1 MSGPARAGCWK
12 TFRDWST
19 GPTASDGPPDYLV
32 NTGVQRLVQ
41 DLDEL
46 PLPLEAMG
54 LFEPPHRRTTLS
66 SQPIPAERLGR
77 HAETV
82 AMVTTHGCQFHCPY
96 CPIPGYN
103 QFTFRS
109 RSPQR
114 MVEEMAGTAG
124 LCGISSF
131 FGTDDN
137 FFCQRETAEG
147 ALTAMARGKVGNKPF
162 RKAITFA
169 TEATE
174 FDVFKNQDLLPL
186 ARDAGLRG
194 LWLGIEDLTAG
205 LIEKGQSPEK
215 TKTVFKLL
223 VKQGIAPMPM
233 MMHHDGQPLWTW
245 RGLYG
250 LLNQV
255 RFLRRAGAA
264 TCQVTLLTPWVGSKG
279 YEQPFRDGLV
289 LSKAGGQPIE
299 QYQYDGNHCLATSD
313 AHPWR
318 RQFNMLA
325 SYAAFYNPL
334 NLLLALP
341 RFDKV
346 WADRI
351 MFQLLGMVG
360 LARSIYQSRN
370 WLRRLIAGPIERLA
384 ELPRPRFPMVAPN
397 GLSPELIHGGM

>member
-1 MSGPARAGCWK
+1 
-12 TFRDWST
+12 
-19 GPTASDGPPDYLV
+19 
-32 NTGVQRLVQ
+32 
-41 DLDEL
+41 
-46 PLPLEAMG
+46 MG
-54 LFEPPHRRTTLS
+54 LFEPPHGRATLS
-66 SQPIPAERLGR
+66 PRPIPAERLGR
-77 HAETV
+77 HADTV
-82 AMVTTHGCQFHCPY
+82 ALVTTHGCRFHCPY

-103 QFTFRS
+103 QFSFRYH
-109 RSPQR
+109 SPER
-114 MVEEMAGTAG
+114 IVEEIAGTAER
-124 LCGISSF
+124 CNISIF

-137 FFCQRETAEG
+137 FFCRRETAEG
-147 ALTAMARGKVGNKPF
+147 ALTAMARGRVGNKPF

-186 ARDAGLRG
+186 ARDAGMRG

-205 LIEKGQSPEK
+205 LVKKGQSPEK
-215 TKTVFKLL
+215 TKTLFKLL
-223 VKQGIAPMPM
+223 VNQGIAPMPM

-264 TCQVTLLTPWVGSKG
+264 SCQVTLLTPWVGSQG
-279 YEQPFRDGLV
+279 YEQPFYDGLV
-289 LSKAGGQPIE
+289 LSKAGGLPIE
-299 QYQYDGNHCLATSD
+299 QYQYDGNHCLATVD

-318 RQFNMLA
+318 RQVNMLA
-325 SYAAFYNPL
+325 GYAAFYNPL

-351 MFQLLGMVG
+351 VFQLLGMVG
-360 LARSIYQSRN
+360 LARSIYQSRD
-370 WLRRLIAGPIERLA
+370 WLKRLISGPIERA
-384 ELPRPRFPMVAPN
+384 TELPRSRFPMLAPN
-397 GLSPELIHGGM
+397 HLSLAPIQETCDAR